1 MTQELKLLMI
11 FNVSFS
17 VPSMGYAEVTVWL
30 CAVWRSLW
38 HIGIVSI
45 STDLKDKRMERKRI
59 LSEINLDT
67 EMFMTSF
74 DKAARLL
81 TEQKE
86 KLEKQGWTSVHLKME
101 YYYEGAELKA
111 YGMRLENDAE
121 FNKRKEAEEKK
132 LKAAERK
139 AERERKK
146 YEELKLKYG
155 E

>member
-1 MTQELKLLMI
+1 MQLLY
-11 FNVSFS
+11 FS
-17 VPSMGYAEVTVWL
+17 TNTLNQDLTHLINYNGRCNKRFSAWL
-30 CAVWRSLW
+30 
-38 HIGIVSI
+38 HDVSI
-45 STDLKDKRMERKRI
+45 STDLKDKTTERKRI

-101 YYYEGAELKA
+101 YSHDWAELKA
-111 YGMRLENDAE
+111 YGMRLENDTE

-155 E
+155 EQY

>member
-1 MTQELKLLMI
+1 
-11 FNVSFS
+11 
-17 VPSMGYAEVTVWL
+17 
-30 CAVWRSLW
+30 
-38 HIGIVSI
+38 
-45 STDLKDKRMERKRI
+45 MERKRI

-67 EMFMTSF
+67 EIFMTSF

-86 KLEKQGWTSVHLKME
+86 KLEKEGWTSVHLKME
-101 YYYEGAELKA
+101 YYHDGGELKA

-121 FNKRKEAEEKK
+121 FNKRKEAEAKK